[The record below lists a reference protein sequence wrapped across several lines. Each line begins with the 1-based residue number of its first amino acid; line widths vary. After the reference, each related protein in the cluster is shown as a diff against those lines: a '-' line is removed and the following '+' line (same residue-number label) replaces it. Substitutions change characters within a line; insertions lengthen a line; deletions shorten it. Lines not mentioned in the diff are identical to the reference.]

1 MLLYL
6 ICGFSLSLKPVHAD
20 YYDPNTDYT
29 KLVDAMKQIEDLSA
43 QVKELWQKVDAET
56 TRADFAEARAELAE
70 ARAELAETACDD
82 TSDFG
87 PEDNH
92 MVGRPPANYSY
103 DSSWP
108 LRTPCNFTRECID
121 QTTARPVFCVVEEEA
136 YRDADHV
143 GFCESPCRAFYPAD
157 GQHDTEQSLTAV
169 LVVVVLAVVLLLLA
183 VVFLYDPQTGF
194 SFYIV

>member
-43 QVKELWQKVDAET
+43 QVKELWQKADAET
-56 TRADFAEARAELAE
+56 TRADFAE

-121 QTTARPVFCVVEEEA
+121 RTTARPVFCVVEEEA

>member
-1 MLLYL
+1 
-6 ICGFSLSLKPVHAD
+6 
-20 YYDPNTDYT
+20 
-29 KLVDAMKQIEDLSA
+29 
-43 QVKELWQKVDAET
+43 
-56 TRADFAEARAELAE
+56 
-70 ARAELAETACDD
+70 
-82 TSDFG
+82 
-87 PEDNH
+87 